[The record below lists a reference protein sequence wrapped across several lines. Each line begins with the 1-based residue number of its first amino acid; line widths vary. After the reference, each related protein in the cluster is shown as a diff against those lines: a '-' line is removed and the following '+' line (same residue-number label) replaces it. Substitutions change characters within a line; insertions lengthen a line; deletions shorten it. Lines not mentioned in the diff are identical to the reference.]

1 MIIEHVYSRKV
12 CISTNLTCNL
22 KCIYCYE
29 REKKNIEL
37 DVDEAIGVLTEI
49 LNTKTESGT
58 KIKLHG
64 GEPFLVYDKIK
75 QLCETLWNKNF
86 NDYYHFHVTT
96 NGTLVHG
103 EIQEWLIKNKDKIT
117 LKLSLDGDK
126 RSNDINRPHSFDL
139 IDLPFFLSTWP
150 NLRVNM
156 TITPSTIPFFASN
169 IKYLHSVGIRN
180 ILCHFSLFTDW
191 SKCNMKAD
199 FYNQLLDLIDYYIE
213 NPHIKP
219 CSFFTY
225 NIARTL
231 DKREYCSS
239 CNIGEMKAFDF
250 QTKKYYPCY
259 MCFPSVAGDK
269 KSAELEK
276 IDFSKCA
283 DTEKE
288 CCIKC
293 PFINLCFTCYA
304 DNYIARG
311 SVSNRDM
318 NLCPYYKLVFC
329 ALFKYE
335 YLRILRLKRPTF
347 DDVLKMKAIQKWH
360 HEVENITTHL

>member
-1 MIIEHVYSRKV
+1 M
-12 CISTNLTCNL
+12 

-150 NLRVNM
+150 DLRVNM

-199 FYNQLLDLIDYYIE
+199 FYNQLLDLID
-213 NPHIKP
+213 
-219 CSFFTY
+219 
-225 NIARTL
+225 
-231 DKREYCSS
+231 
-239 CNIGEMKAFDF
+239 
-250 QTKKYYPCY
+250 
-259 MCFPSVAGDK
+259 
-269 KSAELEK
+269 
-276 IDFSKCA
+276 
-283 DTEKE
+283 
-288 CCIKC
+288 
-293 PFINLCFTCYA
+293 
-304 DNYIARG
+304 
-311 SVSNRDM
+311 
-318 NLCPYYKLVFC
+318 
-329 ALFKYE
+329 
-335 YLRILRLKRPTF
+335 
-347 DDVLKMKAIQKWH
+347 
-360 HEVENITTHL
+360 